1 MRKGPASVYHKWN
14 ICGQVYLKYNIDH
27 LPSLDT
33 SYVEKNNLKFGR
45 KKYIRI
51 SLIEGCC

>member
-1 MRKGPASVYHKWN
+1 LFDSSASVWFISTWAAWHP
-14 ICGQVYLKYNIDH
+14 VT
-27 LPSLDT
+27 PPDT

-45 KKYIRI
+45 KIYIRI